1 MLCLK
6 TSTFAQILCNLH
18 STCLI
23 FKLTLGLWPLDMLFY
38 IHFKLRFTNFRQIT
52 SILSVKKQAKGPK
65 APYFNGVWGCY
76 PHLLQDHIQL
86 KKKGIPIY
94 PGIFTGN
101 KPAAGLI
108 GGMGARPPL
117 NSRPSGLRYSWGPQ
131 GPQIMA
137 EGHASLLLSGLER
150 RLALYTRGPRH

>member
-1 MLCLK
+1 MNPFQLKFSVKICIIHPFSLKIRANVIKSRHIQAKSYISSTVLHTIMQIGLYFKTNTRPTGRSFRIIIFGLIDCLK
-6 TSTFAQILCNLH
+6 VS
-18 STCLI
+18 
-23 FKLTLGLWPLDMLFY
+23 P
-38 IHFKLRFTNFRQIT
+38 
-52 SILSVKKQAKGPK
+52 VGPQG
-65 APYFNGVWGCY
+65 P
-76 PHLLQDHIQL
+76 
-86 KKKGIPIY
+86 
-94 PGIFTGN
+94 
-101 KPAAGLI
+101 LI